1 MPGGPEGVRGGIW
14 RTRGTMGWGRRRG
27 EGMDSI
33 SNDNDARSI
42 VLYAWG
48 FYGGLINGI
57 RGNIKYMDIVILFF
71 CE

>member
-1 MPGGPEGVRGGIW
+1 
-14 RTRGTMGWGRRRG
+14 MGWGRRRG
-27 EGMDSI
+27 EGVDSI

-48 FYGGLINGI
+48 FYGGFDQRDRVVILSIL
-57 RGNIKYMDIVILFF
+57 DIVILF